1 MKMSVKFLTQS
12 AVIAALYA
20 ALTHLQNVILPGSAT
35 WAIQMRMS
43 EALCVLAFFTPAA
56 IPGLSL
62 GCLLFNLTFAYT
74 LPLDFVVGTLATFL
88 AALVMWKTRTVTI
101 KGYPL
106 LGMLMPAIAN
116 AFLVGWELTVYI
128 GGGFVIIP
136 LLRAKFVDEYGWI
149 DDKET
154 LDLVAIAQ
162 SMPGI
167 VAVNAAIILGYRMGG
182 IMGTLTA
189 LLATVLPP
197 LITLSLIASCYT
209 LVVDNYYVKA
219 LLKGMQCG
227 ATALIVDVALDLMKK
242 QGKKKLLL
250 PIAIT
255 IGTFI
260 ASFFFDVN
268 VMYLILVD
276 GIIGFLLLRDP
287 KYN

>member
-1 MKMSVKFLTQS
+1 MSVKFLTQS

-128 GGGFVIIP
+128 GGGFVINAVYVA
-136 LLRAKFVDEYGWI
+136 LGELAV
-149 DDKET
+149 
-154 LDLVAIAQ
+154 LLVA
-162 SMPGI
+162 G
-167 VAVNAAIILGYRMGG
+167 
-182 IMGTLTA
+182 TA
-189 LLATVLPP
+189 L
-197 LITLSLIASCYT
+197 
-209 LVVDNYYVKA
+209 YYAIVKRGLQTRFA
-219 LLKGMQCG
+219 
-227 ATALIVDVALDLMKK
+227 V
-242 QGKKKLLL
+242 
-250 PIAIT
+250 
-255 IGTFI
+255 
-260 ASFFFDVN
+260 
-268 VMYLILVD
+268 
-276 GIIGFLLLRDP
+276 
-287 KYN
+287 